1 MRQLI
6 FVLILVNFVLYLI
19 IFSYLNEKSLV
30 AFLNVGQGSAVLF
43 KDKKNVFLY
52 DTGKYTNLT
61 IKEIDKNLPFYNKKI
76 DILFL
81 SHPDKDHYYASFE
94 ILKRYKVRV
103 IGISLK
109 ESEDANYL
117 QLLNLAQEKKIPVL
131 VFKRWNQVFDNHFN
145 FLILHPEKIY
155 EKENDNSLVI
165 KVQGKNS
172 FLLTGDIEKKA
183 IESLIKCC
191 PNFLKTDYFLVP
203 HHGSKYSLNENF
215 YSLIKPKVSI
225 IQVGQNLYGHPH
237 KEILEALK
245 NFSQIW
251 RTDLQKALIIQE

>member
-6 FVLILVNFVLYLI
+6 FVLILANFVLYLI
-19 IFSYLNEKSLV
+19 IFLYLNERNLV

-52 DTGKYTNLT
+52 DTGKYPNLI

-103 IGISLK
+103 IGVSPK
-109 ESEDANYL
+109 ESKDVNYL
-117 QLLNLAQEKKIPVL
+117 QFLNLAREKKIPIL
-131 VFKRWNQVFDNHFN
+131 VFQRGSQIFDNHFN
-145 FLILHPEKIY
+145 FLVLHPEKIY

-165 KVQGKNS
+165 KVKGKNS

-183 IESLIKCC
+183 IQSLIKCC
-191 PNFLKTDYFLVP
+191 FDLLKADYFLVP
-203 HHGSKYSLNENF
+203 HHGSRYSLDEKF
-215 YSLIKPKVSI
+215 YSLIQPKISI
-225 IQVGQNLYGHPH
+225 IQVGKNFYGHPH
-237 KEILEALK
+237 KEVIEVLK
-245 NFSQIW
+245 NFGKIW
-251 RTDLQKALIIQE
+251 RTDLQKTLIVKE